1 MGITVYPT
9 VSMPDNL
16 KKKNSWI
23 YEDLFVPKT
32 YFRADPALWYFTI
45 VGMLKIYHHCS
56 GSENEN
62 ECVATSIRREVG
74 ISFGFTTTS
83 WMDLVMENFFDF
95 PLVTIIHS
103 SRHNTIALMACL
115 WMLIAFYRCTLFCPP
130 TTLIYFGKKIGK
142 NCFKSKVHKI
152 VSNIPH
158 LFLCVFS
165 KIDQGRIKR
174 WTSQLDLGNTTGRLE
189 TVVSVHN
196 STYLWYPIN
205 L

>member
-1 MGITVYPT
+1 MVLHNCGHAK
-9 VSMPDNL
+9 NL
-16 KKKNSWI
+16 PPLQCNGW
-23 YEDLFVPKT
+23 
-32 YFRADPALWYFTI
+32 
-45 VGMLKIYHHCS
+45 G

-142 NCFKSKVHKI
+142 NCFQVKSA
-152 VSNIPH
+152 SNCLKYNSLIY
-158 LFLCVFS
+158 
-165 KIDQGRIKR
+165 QGRLKR
-174 WTSQLDLGNTTGRLE
+174 WTLQLDLGNTAGGLE

-196 STYLWYPIN
+196 STQT
-205 L
+205 

>member
-1 MGITVYPT
+1 MVLHNCGHAK
-9 VSMPDNL
+9 NL
-16 KKKNSWI
+16 PPLQCNGW
-23 YEDLFVPKT
+23 
-32 YFRADPALWYFTI
+32 
-45 VGMLKIYHHCS
+45 G

-142 NCFKSKVHKI
+142 KKWFKSNQI
-152 VSNIPH
+152 VSNITH
-158 LFLCVFS
+158 LFSCVL
-165 KIDQGRIKR
+165 DQGRLKR
-174 WTSQLDLGNTTGRLE
+174 WTSQLDLGNTTGGLE
-189 TVVSVHN
+189 TEVSVHN
-196 STYLWYPIN
+196 ST
-205 L
+205 

>member
-1 MGITVYPT
+1 MVLHNCGHAK
-9 VSMPDNL
+9 NL
-16 KKKNSWI
+16 PPLQCNGW
-23 YEDLFVPKT
+23 
-32 YFRADPALWYFTI
+32 
-45 VGMLKIYHHCS
+45 G

-142 NCFKSKVHKI
+142 NCFQVKST
-152 VSNIPH
+152 SNCLSTNYIQIDNNSP
-158 LFLCVFS
+158 LFF
-165 KIDQGRIKR
+165 RIIR
-174 WTSQLDLGNTTGRLE
+174 PSI
-189 TVVSVHN
+189 HN
-196 STYLWYPIN
+196 FFCLFYNFGLN
-205 L
+205 